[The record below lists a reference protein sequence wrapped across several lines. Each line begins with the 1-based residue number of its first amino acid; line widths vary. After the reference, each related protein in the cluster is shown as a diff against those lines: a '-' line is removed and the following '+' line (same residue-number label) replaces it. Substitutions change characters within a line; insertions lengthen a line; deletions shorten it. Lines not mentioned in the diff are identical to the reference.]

1 MFWPVSGPFGGE
13 YVYTVFCMCSRA
25 PRLPKQNNKIQ
36 RASLLQIKSPH
47 IAVVFSILWNSQPI
61 ILAQKFQ
68 KAQSQSLK
76 INYVMKNQLLRFFG
90 YTFNP
95 LNIFFSSHECH
106 PLSLIPM
113 KNTRK
118 SAFQKESIRW
128 SFLQLLDIYTKLY
141 LLLKIGEEKQQSN
154 QPIMKRNIK
163 FCFVF
168 LPLINL

>member
-1 MFWPVSGPFGGE
+1 
-13 YVYTVFCMCSRA
+13 
-25 PRLPKQNNKIQ
+25 
-36 RASLLQIKSPH
+36 
-47 IAVVFSILWNSQPI
+47 
-61 ILAQKFQ
+61 
-68 KAQSQSLK
+68 
-76 INYVMKNQLLRFFG
+76 MKNQLLRFFG

-95 LNIFFSSHECH
+95 LNIIFSSHECH

-118 SAFQKESIRW
+118 SAFQKKSNRW